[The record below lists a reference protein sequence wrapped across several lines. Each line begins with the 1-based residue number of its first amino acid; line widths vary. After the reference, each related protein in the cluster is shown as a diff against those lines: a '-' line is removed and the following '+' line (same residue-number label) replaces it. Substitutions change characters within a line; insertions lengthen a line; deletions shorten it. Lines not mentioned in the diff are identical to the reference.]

1 MSNKNFGFGTQIR
14 KSPYFDSTV
23 KWGATGF
30 SVYNHMYIPR
40 DFGSPEQ
47 NFWNLIEKSILC
59 DVAVERQ
66 VEITGSDA
74 YKFIQLLTPR
84 DLSKLSVGQCKY
96 VLIVN
101 NDGGIL
107 NDPVLLRLAEN
118 HFWLSLADSDVLLW
132 AQGVAVNSGLDVKIS
147 EPDVSPLQLQG
158 PTSQEIMVKLF
169 GEDIRDLKYYW
180 LREYQLDGIPLIVSR
195 TGWSS
200 ELGYEIYLRDGSKGN
215 ELYEKIMAAGKE
227 HGIQPGH
234 TSSIRRIEGGMLSY
248 HADAD
253 IHTNPFELGLD
264 RLVNLDSEINF
275 IGKKALKKIK
285 EKGISRKQVGLV
297 IDCAPLSGPNTTFWP
312 IKKDR
317 KQIGKVTSAVYSP
330 RLKKNI
336 ALAMVSVEQS
346 EIDFIGKE
354 ALKKI
359 KQEGIKRKQVGL
371 IIDCDPLSGPNT
383 TFWPIEKDGKKIGKV
398 TSAVY
403 SPRLKKNIALAM
415 IEINYSELGNRLD
428 VQIHEGKYSATIVEK
443 PFYDPK
449 KNIVKS

>member
-1 MSNKNFGFGTQIR
+1 MVSKNFGFGTQIR

-23 KWGATGF
+23 KWGAAGF

-40 DFGSPEQ
+40 DFGNPEQ

-66 VEITGSDA
+66 VEITGPDA
-74 YKFIQLLTPR
+74 YKFTQLLTPR
-84 DLSKLSVGQCKY
+84 DLSKLAVGQCKY
-96 VLIVN
+96 VLITN

-132 AQGVAVNSGLDVKIS
+132 AQGVAVNSGLNVKVS

-158 PTSQEIMVKLF
+158 PTSGEIMIKLF
-169 GEDIRDLKYYW
+169 GADIKDLKYYW
-180 LREYQLDGIPLIVSR
+180 LRELELDGIPLIVSR

-215 ELYEKIMAAGKE
+215 ILYEKIMEAGKE
-227 HGIQPGH
+227 HGLQPGH

-253 IHTNPFELGLD
+253 INTNPFELGLD
-264 RLVNLDSEINF
+264 RLINLDSEVNF
-275 IGKKALKKIK
+275 IGK
-285 EKGISRKQVGLV
+285 
-297 IDCAPLSGPNTTFWP
+297 D
-312 IKKDR
+312 
-317 KQIGKVTSAVYSP
+317 
-330 RLKKNI
+330 
-336 ALAMVSVEQS
+336 
-346 EIDFIGKE
+346 

-359 KQEGIKRKQVGL
+359 KQDGVKRKQVGL
-371 IIDCDPLSGPNT
+371 ELDCDSLKEPNT
-383 TFWPIEKDGKKIGKV
+383 TFWSVYKNGKNVGKI

-415 IEINYSELGNRLD
+415 IKVNHSEIGNTLKVWINDAEINC
-428 VQIHEGKYSATIVEK
+428 IIVEK

-449 KNIVKS
+449 KKIASS

>member
-1 MSNKNFGFGTQIR
+1 MINKNFGFGTQIR
-14 KSPYFDSTV
+14 KSPYFNSTV

-66 VEITGSDA
+66 VEITGPDA
-74 YKFIQLLTPR
+74 YKFVQLLTPR
-84 DLSKLSVGQCKY
+84 DLSKLAIGQCKY

-101 NDGGIL
+101 NEGGII

-132 AQGVAVNSGLDVKIS
+132 AQGVALNSGLKVNIS

-158 PTSQEIMVKLF
+158 PTSAKTMIKLF
-169 GEDIRDLKYYW
+169 GEDIKNLKYYW
-180 LREYQLDGIPLIVSR
+180 FKEYELDGIPLIISR

-200 ELGYEIYLRDGSKGN
+200 EFGYEIFLRDGSKGDQ
-215 ELYEKIMAAGKE
+215 LYEKIMDAGKE
-227 HGIQPGH
+227 FGLKPGH
-234 TSSIRRIEGGMLSY
+234 TSSIRRVEGGMLSY

-253 IHTNPFELGLD
+253 LSTNPFELGLD
-264 RLVNLDSEINF
+264 RLVDLNSEIN
-275 IGKKALKKIK
+275 
-285 EKGISRKQVGLV
+285 
-297 IDCAPLSGPNTTFWP
+297 
-312 IKKDR
+312 
-317 KQIGKVTSAVYSP
+317 
-330 RLKKNI
+330 
-336 ALAMVSVEQS
+336 
-346 EIDFIGKE
+346 FIGKE

-359 KQEGIKRKQVGL
+359 KKKGIKRKQVGL
-371 IIDCDPLSGPNT
+371 ELKCDPLKGPNT
-383 TFWPIEKDGKKIGKV
+383 TFWPIYKDQNKIGKV

-403 SPRLKKNIALAM
+403 SPRLKKNIALAI
-415 IEINYSELGNRLD
+415 IEIDYSDIGNKLKVFIND
-428 VQIHEGKYSATIVEK
+428 NEVNCTVIEK

-449 KNIVKS
+449 KTLASFKT

>member
-1 MSNKNFGFGTQIR
+1 MLNKNFGFGTQIR

-40 DFGSPEQ
+40 DFGNPEQ
-47 NFWNLIEKSILC
+47 NFWNLVEKAILC

-66 VEITGSDA
+66 VEITGPDA

-84 DLSKLSVGQCKY
+84 DLSKLSIGQCKY

-132 AQGVAVNSGLDVKIS
+132 AQGVAVNSGLNVKIS

-169 GEDIRDLKYYW
+169 GDGIRDLKYYW
-180 LREYQLDGIPLIVSR
+180 LREYNLDGIPLIVSR

-264 RLVNLDSEINF
+264 RLVNLETD
-275 IGKKALKKIK
+275 
-285 EKGISRKQVGLV
+285 
-297 IDCAPLSGPNTTFWP
+297 
-312 IKKDR
+312 
-317 KQIGKVTSAVYSP
+317 
-330 RLKKNI
+330 
-336 ALAMVSVEQS
+336 
-346 EIDFIGKE
+346 IDFIGKD

-359 KQEGIKRKQVGL
+359 KQDGIKRKQVGL
-371 IIDCDPLSGPNT
+371 IIDCNPLSGPNT
-383 TFWPIEKDGKKIGKV
+383 TFWPIEKDGKTIGKV

-415 IEINYSELGNRLD
+415 IEINYSELGNQLD
-428 VQIHEGKYSATIVEK
+428 VQTHEGKYAAKIVEK

-449 KNIVKS
+449 KKIASS

>member
-1 MSNKNFGFGTQIR
+1 MKNKDFGFGTQIR

-47 NFWNLIEKSILC
+47 NFWNLIENAILC

-66 VEITGSDA
+66 VEITGPDA

-84 DLSKLSVGQCKY
+84 DLSKLSIGQCKY

-101 NDGGIL
+101 NEGGIL
-107 NDPVLLRLAEN
+107 NDPVLLRLGEN
-118 HFWLSLADSDVLLW
+118 HFWLSLADSDILLW
-132 AQGVAVNSGLDVKIS
+132 AQGVALNSGLNVKII

-158 PTSQEIMVKLF
+158 PTSGEIMIKLF
-169 GEDIRDLKYYW
+169 GDSIKDLKYYW
-180 LREYQLDGIPLIVSR
+180 LREYTLDGIPLIVSR

-215 ELYEKIMAAGKE
+215 ELYEKIMTAGKD
-227 HGIQPGH
+227 HGLQPGH

-253 IHTNPFELGLD
+253 IKTNPYELGLD
-264 RLVNLDSEINF
+264 RLVNLDS
-275 IGKKALKKIK
+275 
-285 EKGISRKQVGLV
+285 
-297 IDCAPLSGPNTTFWP
+297 
-312 IKKDR
+312 
-317 KQIGKVTSAVYSP
+317 KV
-330 RLKKNI
+330 
-336 ALAMVSVEQS
+336 
-346 EIDFIGKE
+346 DFIGKE

-359 KQEGIKRKQVGL
+359 QQEGIKRIQVGL
-371 IIDCDPLSGPNT
+371 ELECEPLKGPNT
-383 TFWPIEKDGKKIGKV
+383 TFWSIQKEDEVIGKV
-398 TSAVY
+398 TSAIY

-415 IEINYSELGNRLD
+415 IKINQSKIGNKLKIKTNENEINCT
-428 VQIHEGKYSATIVEK
+428 VVEK
-443 PFYDPK
+443 PFFDPRK
-449 KNIVKS
+449 KIASS